1 MKKVNP
7 RFDYDVDVG
16 FLFTKKMKYSK
27 ARSLRKKHFVF
38 SLVLSILGCIFVGL
52 GSGYNIA
59 IYRIGMLLILSGF
72 VSLSYSI
79 IIHAAISWEPSPEEV
94 EKILREKSKKRS

>member
-16 FLFTKKMKYSK
+16 FLFTKKMKDSN
-27 ARSLRKKHFVF
+27 ARSLRKKYFVF
-38 SLVLSILGCIFVGL
+38 SLVLSILGCIFFGL

-72 VSLSYSI
+72 VSLIYSI

-94 EKILREKSKKRS
+94 EKILKEKSKKRS

>member
-27 ARSLRKKHFVF
+27 ARRLRKKYFVF

-72 VSLSYSI
+72 VSLHHSI
-79 IIHAAISWEPSPEEV
+79 IIHAAISWKPSPEEV
-94 EKILREKSKKRS
+94 KKILKEKSKKRS